1 MDFSQ
6 LTALGQTFGVPGLM
20 IGFLIWDR
28 ITSNAIQ
35 VKRAEADIKIA
46 EALNG
51 LGKDYDHL
59 AQLIKGGRQ

>member
-28 ITSNAIQ
+28 IQSNSIQ
-35 VKRAEADIKIA
+35 IKRAEADIKIA
-46 EALNG
+46 EALKG
-51 LGKDYDHL
+51 LGKDFEHL
-59 AQLIKGGRQ
+59 TDLVRGK